1 MYPSKLDLPFE
12 VLSLEEA
19 NNPLFKT
26 YDKNSILPLLH
37 NFFGLK
43 SSVEFEFYE
52 VNRPGYGIEHSI
64 VVLSSPNLETFTIR
78 VYEKPNENNDEVG
91 FNLAL
96 YKRER
101 IQTLVSVLRDH
112 YPATYFLENK
122 ELLVILQR
130 FMWYPVCQFIK
141 TEELKE
147 LLEIIKLAT
156 SASILLDYNEN
167 HWLISDNCNLYYTD
181 TDYMGS
187 GPLKDPNKALMDNIN
202 QSMIFLNTQNCRLL
216 TDAFNLLITRDPANK
231 NFVRDFVIAL
241 DYFVN
246 SWTDKEEVSDLIK
259 AKIECLKCVVRST
272 NV

>member
-26 YDKNSILPLLH
+26 YDKQLILPLLH
-37 NFFGLK
+37 NFFGLR
-43 SSVEFEFYE
+43 SSVDFDFYE

-64 VVLSSPNLETFTIR
+64 IVLSSPNLETFTIR
-78 VYEKPNENNDEVG
+78 VYEKPFDESNEAG

-96 YKRER
+96 YKRDR

-112 YPATYFLENK
+112 YPATYFLECK

-130 FMWYPVCQFIK
+130 FMWYPVCQFK
-141 TEELKE
+141 KAEELKE

-167 HWLISDNCNLYYTD
+167 HWLISDNCHLYYTD

-187 GPLKDPNKALMDNIN
+187 GPIKDANKALLDNIN
-202 QSMIFLNTQNCRLL
+202 QSMIFLNIQNCSLL
-216 TDAFNLLITRDPANK
+216 NEAFNLLIDKDSNNK
-231 NFVRDFVIAL
+231 DFVRKFLKAL

-246 SWTDKEEVSDLIK
+246 SWTEKEEVSDLIR
-259 AKIECLKCVVRST
+259 AKIECLQNIVRSA